1 MKNKFAHRITILN
14 LKDKKM
20 NIAQEQKQRMADI
33 RRLMNIER
41 EYYEVYGYKPTFEE
55 FYSLYTQGALHLTDE
70 AEDTIIRLAEA
81 KGLR

>member
-1 MKNKFAHRITILN
+1 
-14 LKDKKM
+14 M
-20 NIAQEQKQRMADI
+20 NQDQKQKIANILRW
-33 RRLMNIER
+33 MNIER

-70 AEDTIIRLAEA
+70 AEDTIIMLAEA

>member
-1 MKNKFAHRITILN
+1 
-14 LKDKKM
+14 M
-20 NIAQEQKQRMADI
+20 NITQEQKQRMADI

-55 FYSLYTQGALHLTDE
+55 LYCLYTQGALPLTDE
-70 AEDTIIRLAEA
+70 AENTIIRLAEV